1 MVLMEGLEKLFQNCP
16 SLHKH
21 VTHKPPSCH
30 WKASFSWNPHELP
43 LDPPT
48 SITPAVFQE
57 IKNLPRLEKM
67 FKMQGSNILILQ
79 PAALQ
84 ANHYNH
90 GTSTTHHEETS
101 TSPCK
106 QSEEC
111 GRNLEKMESWAVEG
125 HWHGWDNFTQ
135 RSVQPSLKKCL
146 R

>member
-48 SITPAVFQE
+48 SITPAVFHR
-57 IKNLPRLEKM
+57 IIDLPRLEKT
-67 FKMQGSNILILQ
+67 FKMQGSNVPTLR
-79 PAALQ
+79 PAALE
-84 ANHYNH
+84 ANHC
-90 GTSTTHHEETS
+90 TSTMHHEETS

-106 QSEEC
+106 QPKEC
-111 GRNLEKMESWAVEG
+111 GRNLEKIESWAVEG